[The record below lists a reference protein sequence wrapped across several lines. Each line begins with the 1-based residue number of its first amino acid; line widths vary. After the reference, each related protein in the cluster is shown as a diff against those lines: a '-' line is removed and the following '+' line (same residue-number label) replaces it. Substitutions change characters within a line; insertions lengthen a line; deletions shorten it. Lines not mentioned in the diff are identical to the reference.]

1 MTDRFAHHLRLDRI
15 GDGER
20 LDLIPP
26 IIAMIAGS
34 HFDARTLSAPADDA
48 APIYVPLADGRVLA
62 MPAARLRPII
72 IALHE
77 LLASGIVDPR
87 AQALERQRE
96 FAALPG
102 ARGQLAAV
110 SAQRRSWR
118 HRLCQRERL
127 FPPRLVNFA

>member
-1 MTDRFAHHLRLDRI
+1 MI
-15 GDGER
+15 VDGER

-72 IALHE
+72 IATLKRVIDRASE
-77 LLASGIVDPR
+77 NACSLLA
-87 AQALERQRE
+87 
-96 FAALPG
+96 
-102 ARGQLAAV
+102 
-110 SAQRRSWR
+110 W
-118 HRLCQRERL
+118 
-127 FPPRLVNFA
+127 